1 MDDIENIRRIYEGVK
16 SLGMGYS
23 KNPFYIRY
31 SDDSREHVIICSI
44 TGYGKLVE
52 LTFRSDCSFP
62 ELEAVVEEI
71 RLIDL
76 FGG

>member
-1 MDDIENIRRIYEGVK
+1 MGNIENIRRIYEGVK
-16 SLGMGYS
+16 SLGLDYS

-31 SDDSREHVIICSI
+31 SDDSREHVIICAF
-44 TGYGKLVE
+44 TGYGNYVE